1 MILNDKDMDV
11 IGKVL
16 LVIFCFLMLMFS
28 IESNAQTF
36 TVTKDELRSNYVI
49 DFIDEYNDS
58 YYINGDK
65 VIIRGKLDLTQK
77 EYKQLIKDI
86 KKALKYKE
94 YEVDRPS
101 YAVIKYSFIRDSVWV
116 YYDRKAFSAVKLDLD
131 YLNSKL

>member
-36 TVTKDELRSNYVI
+36 TVTKCNMHDHYVI
-49 DFIDEYNDS
+49 DFIDEFDDT

-65 VIIRGKLDLTQK
+65 VISKGKLDLTEK

-86 KKALKYKE
+86 KKTLKYTE
-94 YEVDRPS
+94 HEINRQS
-101 YAVIKYSFIRDSVWV
+101 YAVIKYGWVKDSVWV
-116 YYDRKAFSAVKLDLD
+116 YFNKKAFSAVKSDIN

>member
-1 MILNDKDMDV
+1 MKLTDKDMDK

-36 TVTKDELRSNYVI
+36 TVTKCDMHDHYVI
-49 DFIDEYNDS
+49 DFIDEFDDT
-58 YYINGDK
+58 YYVDGSK
-65 VIIRGKLDLTQK
+65 VISKGKLDLTEK

-86 KKALKYKE
+86 KKTLKYTE
-94 YEVDRPS
+94 HEINRES
-101 YAVIKYSFIRDSVWV
+101 YAVIKYGWVRDSVWV
-116 YYDRKAFSAVKLDLD
+116 YFNKKAFSAVKSDID

>member
-1 MILNDKDMDV
+1 MKLNDKDMDA

-36 TVTKDELRSNYVI
+36 TVTKCDMHDHYVI
-49 DFIDEYNDS
+49 DFIDEFDDT

-65 VIIRGKLDLTQK
+65 VISKGKLDLTEK

-86 KKALKYKE
+86 KKTIKYTE
-94 YEVDRPS
+94 HEINRQS
-101 YAVIKYSFIRDSVWV
+101 YAVIKYGWVKDSVWV
-116 YYDRKAFSAVKLDLD
+116 YFNKKAFSAVKSDID

>member
-1 MILNDKDMDV
+1 MEA
-11 IGKVL
+11 IGKVI
-16 LVIFCFLMLMFS
+16 LVIIAFLAFMYS

-36 TVTKDELRSNYVI
+36 TVTKCDMHDHYVI

-58 YYINGDK
+58 YYVNGDK
-65 VIIRGKLDLTQK
+65 VIIKGKLDLTQK